1 MNNVDTTP
9 HDFHSIFFFNDTATT
24 DTYPLS
30 LPDALPISPVANN
43 DAGTAT
49 EAGGTANGTAGSNAT
64 GNVIMSDANGG
75 GADNNFDDT
84 TALLTIAAIRTGA
97 VEGSGTA
104 GTVGS
109 RLVGW
114 HGTLTLNAD
123 GSSSY
128 AINNADAAVQAL
140 NSGDT
145 TTDSFNYTVKDSFK

>member
-43 DAGTAT
+43 DAGAAT

-64 GNVIMSDANGG
+64 GNVILGDANGG
-75 GADNNFDDT
+75 VADADVDNR
-84 TALLTIAAIRTGA
+84 TAAVTVAAIRAGA

-109 RLVGW
+109 GLVGA

-123 GSSSY
+123 GSYSF

-145 TTDSFNYTVKDSFK
+145 ITDSFNYTVKDR